1 MFYVTYTLGRCYQNN
16 NNSYKLLRHVPCKEK
31 RTFEI
36 CEINS
41 DLWRRIPHDFIL
53 QFDHSSVYLKGKTYW
68 CASDSREY
76 SAVLYLL
83 SFDYST
89 ERFARICLPDPSCR
103 CQTVSISVV
112 REEKLAVLLRP
123 HDRPGKEIEIWI
135 SSPIDDETKVVS
147 WSKIFAMEDRP
158 QLGFCET
165 SFLVD
170 EVKKIAICRER
181 WTGRR
186 DKTKSYVLLQYIV
199 GEDNEVT
206 QLEFEAS
213 RFHSHWPLLFN
224 YVPSLVQIQ

>member
-1 MFYVTYTLGRCYQNN
+1 MT
-16 NNSYKLLRHVPCKEK
+16 SY
-31 RTFEI
+31 
-36 CEINS
+36 
-41 DLWRRIPHDFIL
+41 
-53 QFDHSSVYLKGKTYW
+53 YW

-89 ERFARICLPDPSCR
+89 ERFARMCLPDPSCR

-147 WSKIFAMEDRP
+147 WNKIFAMEDRP
-158 QLGFCET
+158 QLGFCVET

-170 EVKKIAICRER
+170 EGKKIAICRER

-186 DKTKSYVLLQYIV
+186 DKTKPSHQDDTKPYVSLQYIV

-206 QLEFEAS
+206 HLEFEAS